1 MSNRRDFLKASL
13 GVAAGLSVAN
23 ISMVSAGGDTLPA
36 GLIYTMENPG
46 KWDKKV
52 KSHLPMVKVEGNKV
66 TVETKHGMTEKH
78 YIVRHTLVAG
88 NGEVLG
94 EKIFSPDDEEAVSV
108 FELPSGKTALY
119 ATSFCNKHDMWVAE
133 ISA

>member
-1 MSNRRDFLKASL
+1 MSNRRDFLKTSL
-13 GVAAGLSVAN
+13 GVAAGVSVAN
-23 ISMVSAGGDTLPA
+23 IGIVSAGTTMLPP
-36 GLIYTMENPG
+36 GLIYTRENPG

-52 KSHLPMVKVEGNKV
+52 KSHLPMVTVEGNKV
-66 TVETKHGMTEKH
+66 RVETKHPMTEKH
-78 YIVRHTLVAG
+78 FIVRHTLVSKD
-88 NGEVLG
+88 GEVLG
-94 EKIFSPDDEEAVSV
+94 EKTFSPDDEEAVSV